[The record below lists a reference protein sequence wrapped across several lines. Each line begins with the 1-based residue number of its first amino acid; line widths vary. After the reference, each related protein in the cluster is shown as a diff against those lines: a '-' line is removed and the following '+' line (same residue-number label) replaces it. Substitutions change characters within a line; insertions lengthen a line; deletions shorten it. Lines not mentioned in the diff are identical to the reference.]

1 MIRQCVYYVSKLF
14 TFYSKEIA
22 MHAISKEYFNELRQ
36 RTLVAAL
43 EQYLATRKSK
53 RDIASIRFILND
65 TPVR

>member
-1 MIRQCVYYVSKLF
+1 
-14 TFYSKEIA
+14 

-53 RDIASIRFILND
+53 CDIASIRFILND

>member
-1 MIRQCVYYVSKLF
+1 
-14 TFYSKEIA
+14 
-22 MHAISKEYFNELRQ
+22 MHVISKEYFNELRQ